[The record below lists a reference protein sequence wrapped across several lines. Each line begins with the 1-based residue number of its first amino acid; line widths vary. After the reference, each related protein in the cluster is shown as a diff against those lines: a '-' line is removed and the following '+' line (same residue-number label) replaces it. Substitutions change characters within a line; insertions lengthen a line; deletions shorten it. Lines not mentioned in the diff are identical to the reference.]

1 MNTANINFRILLPI
15 LIFGL
20 CLLSAPLMAGAAD
33 DSSAAVETTTAID
46 TGTGLPFKNDG
57 LVMKVDTA
65 AATMFVFEKEV
76 LVTQYKVGAEVLK
89 TTLLSTGGTSVELSS
104 FKEGQR
110 VRVIGFLM
118 PDNRIVAQSIQKVS
132 SSSSSSK

>member
-20 CLLSAPLMAGAAD
+20 CLLSTPQMAGAAGE
-33 DSSAAVETTTAID
+33 SAAAETTTAID
-46 TGTGLPFKNDG
+46 TGTGLPYKNDG
-57 LVMKVDTA
+57 LVMKVDTN
-65 AATMFVFEKEV
+65 AATMIVLEKEV
-76 LVTQYKVGAEVLK
+76 LVTQYKVGEEVLK

-110 VRVIGFLM
+110 VRVVGFLM